1 MFLRRSMR
9 RDVLPAGL
17 FRKFGI
23 SVDLCLSVAASR
35 FAILAADS
43 AMPINTLIIDD
54 ERPARE
60 ELIYLLKSFPEVN
73 VIALGKNGIEAVSL
87 IKEHDPD
94 LVFLDVQ
101 MPGLDG
107 FGVIKKIVERKLR
120 MPQIIFATAYDHYAV
135 QAFEVSAVDYIL
147 KPFDKTRVAKA
158 IERAKKMVEAHT
170 SPVQRLE
177 SLVSQLGAEAPKRG
191 AAPPVKLLVKSQSRM
206 ILIDADDMIY
216 AAIEDGSITIY
227 SRETEGVSNY
237 RTVDELMETLD
248 PGVFWRPHRS
258 YLININH
265 IKEVVPWFKS
275 SYMLKMNDKRASEI
289 PVSRAQTKR
298 LRELLKL

>member
-1 MFLRRSMR
+1 
-9 RDVLPAGL
+9 
-17 FRKFGI
+17 
-23 SVDLCLSVAASR
+23 
-35 FAILAADS
+35 
-43 AMPINTLIIDD
+43 MPINTVIVDD

-60 ELIYLLKSFPEVN
+60 ELLYLLKGFPEVN
-73 VIALGKNGIEAVSL
+73 VIAQGKNGLEALAL

-107 FGVIKKIVERKLR
+107 FGVIKKLFERKQR
-120 MPQIIFATAYDHYAV
+120 VPQIVFATAFDNYAI
-135 QAFEVSAVDYIL
+135 QAFDVNAVDYVL
-147 KPFDKTRVAKA
+147 KPFDKSRIAKA
-158 IERAKKMVEAHT
+158 LQRAKKMVEANS
-170 SPVQRLE
+170 SPVERLE
-177 SLVSQLGAEAPKRG
+177 TLMGQLAMPPAAAARSSQ
-191 AAPPVKLLVKSQSRM
+191 PVKLLVKSQARM
-206 ILIDADDMIY
+206 FLVDADDMIY
-216 AAIEDGSITIY
+216 ASIQDGTITIFT
-227 SRETEGVSNY
+227 REFEGVSNS
-237 RTVDELMETLD
+237 RTIEELAASLD
-248 PGVFWRPHRS
+248 AERFWRAHRS